1 VGEAEYKRSVTINY
15 LSLWQNVGC
24 RSARLER
31 VANDRPI
38 SDVMARVH
46 PSHWKLNDSVNRFDT
61 SHVTLQWQPHPQ
73 QRHTKFLNMHLP
85 PSAAIRTPPLPP
97 NQSTPLRPGSECF
110 FFYLFI
116 LFGAPHF
123 AIALQIFSL
132 PIFEVSSVVQPQ
144 ACNFQI
150 LAFGQTFRNPAVVR
164 VRS

>member
-1 VGEAEYKRSVTINY
+1 
-15 LSLWQNVGC
+15 
-24 RSARLER
+24 
-31 VANDRPI
+31 
-38 SDVMARVH
+38 M
-46 PSHWKLNDSVNRFDT
+46 
-61 SHVTLQWQPHPQ
+61 
-73 QRHTKFLNMHLP
+73 
-85 PSAAIRTPPLPP
+85 
-97 NQSTPLRPGSECF
+97 